1 MSAEEAQEAEPA
13 SPPPALPSP
22 RPSPGEKL
30 EATIDRATEA
40 VAVGTRKLE
49 DLGQSSPGGEE
60 LSLAQLSDVPIP
72 VTVQI
77 GRVRLTLGDLCRLK
91 TGSLLELDREAHEP
105 ADILVNG
112 KTVARGE
119 IVTIENHY
127 GVRITSVEP

>member
-1 MSAEEAQEAEPA
+1 MSQE
-13 SPPPALPSP
+13 PSKTA
-22 RPSPGEKL
+22 GKL
-30 EATIDRATEA
+30 EQALDQAAEA

-49 DLGQSSPGGEE
+49 ELAQSGGGGEE
-60 LSLAQLSDVPIP
+60 LSLQQLSGVPIA
-72 VTVQI
+72 VTVQL

-91 TGSLLELDREAHEP
+91 SGSLLELDREAHEP

-112 KTVARGE
+112 KIVAHGE

>member
-1 MSAEEAQEAEPA
+1 MSTDART
-13 SPPPALPSP
+13 PPGPIERALDQ
-22 RPSPGEKL
+22 
-30 EATIDRATEA
+30 AAEA

-49 DLGQSSPGGEE
+49 ELTQSAASGEE

-72 VTVQI
+72 VTVLV

-112 KTVARGE
+112 KVVAHGE

-127 GVRITSVEP
+127 GVRITAVEP